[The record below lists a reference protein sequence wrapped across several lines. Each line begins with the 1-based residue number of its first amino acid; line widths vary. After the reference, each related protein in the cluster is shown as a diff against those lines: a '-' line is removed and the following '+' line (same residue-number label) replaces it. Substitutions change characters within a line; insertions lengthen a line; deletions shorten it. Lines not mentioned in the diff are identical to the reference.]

1 MEVLIGLIQL
11 FCIDALVIA
20 GLLILAIIMGIYRKA
35 SLAVLNR
42 NFVAYFTNPTGYV
55 FLCLFVLLASAAA
68 FWPHEFFTNNLA
80 NLDQLNLYLPY
91 LMVIYI
97 PAITMSIWAEERR
110 QGTDELLLTLPATDF
125 DIVVGKY
132 FAAAG
137 IFTVSLLFSQVSNF
151 LVLALLSTGDLDI
164 GQFAVTYLGYWLIGL
179 AMLSLG
185 MVASFLTNN
194 LTVGFVF
201 GVLFNLPLVLL
212 AWADVIVPVETL
224 AQVVSRWSIASQFQ
238 DFGRGVITFSGLAYF
253 AMTIVFGLYVAMV
266 LIGRR
271 HWLGGRDGES
281 RIWHYLLRI
290 VCFIVII
297 LGLNLVLYRYNPLRA
312 DLTDAKLSSAFKDTR
327 TLLTKLEPKN
337 KIVINA
343 FIGTPIPDRFIR
355 TKFEL
360 LAMLREFEAR
370 SGGKIDVIVHDNL
383 STVGEEAKRAEEL
396 YGIRP
401 RRIPINERGVTKQ
414 ADVLL
419 GVAITCGLEKVVIP
433 FFDSG
438 IPVEYELIRSIT
450 TVAGQVRK
458 TIGVVNTDANMM
470 GGFTMAGGMM
480 PQNIPKQQIIDELEK
495 QYQVEQIDPNAQI
508 QVEIDDPENPG
519 KKKRKYDMML
529 LVQPSSLTQPQ
540 LDNVITAIRQGQ
552 PTAIFEDP
560 FPYFFQGVPATSQE
574 KPPQGGMFGGA
585 PPEPKGDISALWK
598 ILNLE
603 VRKDRIVWQKYMP
616 YLRLDLPVINDT
628 WVFIRKEAPGAG
640 DAAFYDGDAVSSNLE
655 ELLFLGPGYVRAV
668 SASDYK
674 ITDLV
679 ETGTETGTIDFNDLR
694 NASQMD
700 EGLTQYQGDVKR
712 QHYSIAARIRSN
724 NLPKAATSKEES
736 TDKKTSSTTMPTTGP
751 TAMPSITPVKY
762 MQDEDPPGPAKP
774 PATPPA
780 PTADK
785 IDVIYVAD
793 IDCLSSQFLMIRAAG
808 DEETVANFRFD
819 NVPFVLNIVDSL
831 AGDDRY
837 LEIRKR
843 KRRYGTLKV
852 VDKEIETFRI
862 AQQEELKKAEDDLKK
877 KRDEAQAAADKSQ
890 KELEEKITEYQNK
903 QAKGEEIDFRALRTL
918 MQTLE
923 TQRKRDEQKRDQD
936 VIQIAEERQ
945 KKINELRRKGEL
957 AIASIQ
963 NRYKL
968 AALFFPP
975 IPPLLIGI
983 VVFAWRRLQER
994 EGISKSRRR

>member
-1 MEVLIGLIQL
+1 MEVLIGLIYL

-20 GLLILAIIMGIYRKA
+20 GLLVLAIAIHAHR
-35 SLAVLNR
+35 NR

-68 FWPHEFFTNNLA
+68 FWPHEFFTSNLA
-80 NLDQLNLYLPY
+80 NLDQLNRYLPY
-91 LMVIYI
+91 IMVIFI

-164 GQFAVTYLGYWLIGL
+164 GQFAVTYLGYWLVGL
-179 AMLSLG
+179 AMLALG

-201 GVLFNLPLVLL
+201 GVIFNLPLVVL

-224 AQVVSRWSIASQFQ
+224 AQVVSRWSISQQFQ

-253 AMTIVFGLYVAMV
+253 GMTIAFGLYCAMV

-281 RIWHYLLRI
+281 RIWHYLLRV
-290 VCFIVII
+290 VCFIVIV
-297 LGLNLVLYRYNPLRA
+297 LGLNLVLYRYNPFRS
-312 DLTDAKLSSAFKDTR
+312 DLTDQKLSSASKETIEI
-327 TLLTKLEPKN
+327 LKKLEPKN

-343 FIGTPIPDRFIR
+343 FIGTPIPDRYVR

-360 LAMLREFEAR
+360 LAMLREFESR
-370 SGGKIDVIVHDNL
+370 SRGNIEVNIHDNL
-383 STVGEEAKRAEEL
+383 STVGDEAKRAEDL

-401 RRIPINERGVTKQ
+401 RSVNLNERGVTKE
-414 ADVLL
+414 AEVLL
-419 GVAITCGLEKVVIP
+419 GVAITSGLEKVVIP

-438 IPVEYELIRSIT
+438 LPVEYELIRSVS
-450 TVAGQVRK
+450 TVARPARR
-458 TIGVVNTDANMM
+458 TIGIVNTDANLM
-470 GGFTMAGGMM
+470 GGFTMVGGMM
-480 PQNIPKQQIIDELEK
+480 PQNIPKQLIVDELEK
-495 QYQVEQIDPNAQI
+495 QYQVEQIDATGPIA
-508 QVEIDDPENPG
+508 VEIDDPENPG
-519 KKKRKYDMML
+519 KKKRKYDMMI
-529 LVQPSSLTQPQ
+529 VAQPSSLSDPQ
-540 LDNVITAIRQGQ
+540 LDNVISAIRLGQ

-560 FPYFFQGVPATSQE
+560 FPYFFQGVPGTSEPKQQ
-574 KPPQGGMFGGA
+574 QGGMFGGA
-585 PPEPKGDISALWK
+585 PPPQQKGDIKRLWRT
-598 ILNLE
+598 LNID
-603 VRKDRIVWQKYMP
+603 VRPERIVWQKYMP
-616 YLRLDLPVINDT
+616 YLRLNLSAINDS
-628 WVFIRKEAPGAG
+628 WVFVRKEAPGAG
-640 DAAFYDGDAVSSNLE
+640 EAAFYEGDAVSSNLE
-655 ELLFLGPGYVRAV
+655 ELLFLAPGSIRP
-668 SASDYK
+668 SASTDHK

-679 ETGTETGTIDFNDLR
+679 ETGNQTGTIAVTDLQNVLR
-694 NASQMD
+694 LGEALSQYA
-700 EGLTQYQGDVKR
+700 GPPTKLR
-712 QHYSIAARIRSN
+712 YSVAARIQSSN
-724 NLPKAATSKEES
+724 LTKTAPSSEKSDEKKEAT
-736 TDKKTSSTTMPTTGP
+736 TGKTSASGMPG
-751 TAMPSITPVKY
+751 ITPVKLT
-762 MQDEDPPGPAKP
+762 QDDEKAPPKP
-774 PATPPA
+774 SATPPEA
-780 PTADK
+780 VADK

-793 IDCLSSQFLMIRAAG
+793 LDCLSSQFLMIRAAG
-808 DEETVANFRFD
+808 AQDTVADFRFD

-831 AGDDRY
+831 VGDDSY

-852 VDKEIETFRI
+852 VDKEIETFKLE
-862 AQQEELKKAEDDLKK
+862 QQKELAKAEEELKKKQ
-877 KRDEAQAAADKSQ
+877 DEGEAAANKA
-890 KELEEKITEYQNK
+890 KTELEEKFSELQKK
-903 QAKGEEIDFRALRTL
+903 QAKGEDFDIAEFYRVRAR
-918 MQTLE
+918 LE
-923 TQRKRDEQKRDQD
+923 QIVDVTQKRIEQERL
-936 VIQIAEERQ
+936 QIAAERK
-945 KKINELRRKGEL
+945 KKILELARQEEL

-968 AALFFPP
+968 AALFLPP

-994 EGISKSRRR
+994 EGISKTRRR